1 MIIIVDRSP
10 NPSSFFLHLLRQ
22 HIPLSF
28 SFYQHHILIQMNVT
42 LRNNDL
48 SPILPWELMEEILD
62 FLGGMLL
69 PLGFTL
75 STHVSVRR
83 ALISCCL
90 VCRDLLPRSRA
101 HLYKGFY
108 DRSTKIIRSFL
119 NSLQRWPHL
128 PGYTEKFYM
137 DLDPSVEN
145 AGIYTQLFIRP
156 FHSVRK
162 LTVVGTHFYS
172 LVDFRKLVESFFPN
186 IRTLLWRKNIFL
198 SSHILLG
205 SSKRAPSIQCLLLE
219 GTAYNRTLMKWLV
232 SINTSLSTVSAD
244 SDCLSS
250 IISVQWMSLQN
261 LHMSNGF
268 AYYHRLGISLD
279 SKILPNLRHLEVK
292 LYEWE
297 DGPAFHESMENHH
310 PSSTLGHIFFNLNLH
325 EVARYFEM
333 IDKLLTE
340 PSFSHLQYLVVHP
353 NVFGDFPLL
362 KKKGM
367 LRSAPTL
374 LCCRRPTVQYHGWLK
389 KYS

>member
-1 MIIIVDRSP
+1 
-10 NPSSFFLHLLRQ
+10 
-22 HIPLSF
+22 
-28 SFYQHHILIQMNVT
+28 MNVT

-128 PGYTEKFYM
+128 RGYTEKFYM

-145 AGIYTQLFIRP
+145 AGIYTQLFMYGAICLPAINSIKLTSIPLLNPSLLAIRRP

-279 SKILPNLRHLEVK
+279 SKILPNLCHLEVK

-310 PSSTLGHIFFNLNLH
+310 PSSTLGRIFLNLNLH

-340 PSFSHLQYLVVHP
+340 PSFSHLRYLVVHP

-367 LRSAPTL
+367 LRSDPTL
-374 LCCRRPTVQYHGWLK
+374 LCCRRPTFQYHGWLK